1 MQRKIKKAMDW
12 ILFNKCSIQIE
23 INGRKIGKEKGI
35 GFLECNSR
43 VQPNLT
49 LNEHVKLV

>member
-23 INGRKIGKEKGI
+23 INGRDIGKKNEL
-35 GFLECNSR
+35 GFLNVI

-49 LNEHVKLV
+49 LKEHVKLV